1 MASTPRLGPVSA
13 VSIRRLLRRAR
24 FRLAAVVAVLALTGV
39 VAAHHGMPMDM
50 HAMPA
55 AAVCVAVVGAGVAVA
70 AAIGVGFPVRLAP
83 LADRVVPRAPSSPAR
98 GVPARASPLYLR
110 LTVLRR

>member
-1 MASTPRLGPVSA
+1 MALPPRFGPVSA

-24 FRLAAVVAVLALTGV
+24 FRLAAVEAVLALTGLM
-39 VAAHHGMPMDM
+39 AAHHGMPTDM
-50 HAMPA
+50 HAMRA

-70 AAIGVGFPVRLAP
+70 AAIGVGFPVGLAP
-83 LADRVVPRAPSSPAR
+83 VAERLMPPAPSSPAR